1 MTHQAPQRQVAGSS
15 GGVGQQVA
23 QLRHA
28 LKLVERI
35 AGDDAAYADG
45 EAALDENARF
55 TSAYDQASPIV
66 QRRFDALAAEASA
79 WAATGI
85 EALLIADKRG
95 HTPCAAARRLADELS
110 TTLKRL
116 GHILGV

>member
-1 MTHQAPQRQVAGSS
+1 MTHQAYQRHVAGSA
-15 GGVGQQVA
+15 GAGQQVA

-35 AGDDAAYADG
+35 AGDDEFYADG

-55 TSAYDQASPIV
+55 TSAYDQSSPIV
-66 QRRFDALAAEASA
+66 RRRFDALAAEASA

-85 EALLIADKRG
+85 EALLTADKRG
-95 HTPCAAARRLADELS
+95 HAPHAAARRLANELS
-110 TTLKRL
+110 STLRRL